1 MSILIGVNHI
11 ATVSRN
17 LDDLIDFYDRMF
29 DAKVLVDIEIPDMV
43 LKSDPTP
50 GRHVFISV
58 GGPSILH
65 VWQIDGVDPARF
77 DGQMFDRG
85 RVDHFSLQAGTYAD
99 FEKLRQRLVK
109 EGATTGE
116 VTDFGVMLSF
126 CFKDPDGLWTEVS
139 WWKDGPDL
147 TTRDA
152 GLVKDPIAERN
163 ARSNVAEPVTS
174 SAV

>member
-11 ATVSRN
+11 ATVSSN
-17 LDDLIDFYDRMF
+17 LDDLIDFYDRIF

-43 LKSDPTP
+43 LKGDPTP
-50 GRHVFISV
+50 SRHAFISI
-58 GGPSILH
+58 GGPSVLH
-65 VWQIDGVDPARF
+65 AWQIDGVDPARF
-77 DGQMFDRG
+77 DGQIFNRG
-85 RVDHFSLQAGTYAD
+85 RVDHFSLQAATYAD
-99 FEKLRQRLVK
+99 FEKLRQRLMK
-109 EGATTGE
+109 EGATTGA

-147 TTRDA
+147 TTLDA

-163 ARSNVAEPVTS
+163 ARSNVAEAVTP

>member
-11 ATVSRN
+11 ATVSSN
-17 LDDLIDFYDRMF
+17 LDDLIDFYDRIF

-43 LKSDPTP
+43 LKGDPTP
-50 GRHVFISV
+50 SRHAFISI
-58 GGPSILH
+58 GGPSVLH
-65 VWQIDGVDPARF
+65 AWQIDGVDPARF
-77 DGQMFDRG
+77 DGQIFNRG
-85 RVDHFSLQAGTYAD
+85 RVDHFSLQAATYAD
-99 FEKLRQRLVK
+99 FEKLRQRLVR
-109 EGATTGE
+109 EGAATGE

-147 TTRDA
+147 TTLDA

-163 ARSNVAEPVTS
+163 ARSNVAEAVTS

>member
-11 ATVSRN
+11 ATVSSN
-17 LDDLIDFYDRMF
+17 LDDLIDFYDRIF

-43 LKSDPTP
+43 LKGDPTP
-50 GRHVFISV
+50 SRHAFISI
-58 GGPSILH
+58 GGPSVLH
-65 VWQIDGVDPARF
+65 AWQIDGVDPARF
-77 DGQMFDRG
+77 DGQIFNRG
-85 RVDHFSLQAGTYAD
+85 RVDHFSLQAATYAD
-99 FEKLRQRLVK
+99 FEKLRQRLVR
-109 EGATTGE
+109 EGAAAGE

-147 TTRDA
+147 TTLDA

-163 ARSNVAEPVTS
+163 ARSNVAEAVTS

>member
-11 ATVSRN
+11 ATVSRDLDN
-17 LDDLIDFYDRMF
+17 LISFYDRIF

-50 GRHVFISV
+50 GRHVFISI

-65 VWQIDGVDPARF
+65 AWQIDGIDPARF
-77 DGQMFDRG
+77 DGEIFDRG
-85 RVDHFSLQAGTYAD
+85 RVDHFSLQAGSYTD
-99 FEKLRQRLVK
+99 FEKLRQRLMK
-109 EGATTGE
+109 EGAATGE
-116 VTDFGVMLSF
+116 ITDFGVMLSF
-126 CFKDPDGLWTEVS
+126 SFKDPDGLWTEVS

-147 TTRDA
+147 TALDA
-152 GLVKDPIAERN
+152 SLVKDPIADAN
-163 ARSNVAEPVTS
+163 PRSNAAEPLTS